1 MFGLITAGFTAIC
14 TGISAGCSAIGGALG
29 SACSA
34 IGSVLGPML
43 NMGGGLIT
51 TACNIIGGLAKV
63 FNIMPMQ
70 ANIENDMVD
79 LGARI
84 DKSDLKS
91 DTFSSAK
98 EYIDHLRNNI
108 EISREEINSLSDE
121 KKKINQIVGASL
133 LAKGVAENYTID
145 IPATFWGEVALSTLS
160 SGQVHKI
167 LDGYTAIGIPADL
180 RSFSERNLSLED
192 NKSVYSVLAN
202 ALKDVDSDSV
212 VNTPEEL
219 ITQRSSEHEKGC
231 TNA

>member
-1 MFGLITAGFTAIC
+1 MSGIGAAFSAI
-14 TGISAGCSAIGGALG
+14 GGAISAGCSAIGGVLG
-29 SACSA
+29 SACGA

-43 NMGGGLIT
+43 NMRGGVIT
-51 TACNIIGGLAKV
+51 TAFNIIGGLAKV

-108 EISREEINSLSDE
+108 EINREEIVSLSDE

-133 LAKGVAENYTID
+133 YAKGVSENYTID
-145 IPATFWGEVALSTLS
+145 IPATFWGEVSLPALS

-167 LDGYTAIGIPADL
+167 LDGYQAIGIPADL
-180 RSFSERNLSLED
+180 RSFSERNLSLGD
-192 NKSVYSVLAN
+192 NKSVYRILAD
-202 ALKDVDSDSV
+202 ALTNVDSDSV
-212 VNTPEEL
+212 VNTPESL
-219 ITQRSSEHEKGC
+219 IAQRNNEYEKGS